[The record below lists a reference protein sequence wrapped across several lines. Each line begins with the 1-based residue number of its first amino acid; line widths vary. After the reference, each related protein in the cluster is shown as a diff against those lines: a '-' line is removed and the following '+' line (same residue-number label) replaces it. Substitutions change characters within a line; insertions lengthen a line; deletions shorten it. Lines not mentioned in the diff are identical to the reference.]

1 MAKPASV
8 VVSTVLSVVLAVS
21 MVPSSADAAQQV
33 APADQPE
40 NNPGADEDAVL
51 AGQNDSI
58 ILNLIVKRRIL
69 PRRAISEKR
78 RS

>member
-33 APADQPE
+33 TPADQPE

>member
-33 APADQPE
+33 TPADQPE
-40 NNPGADEDAVL
+40 SGPPA
-51 AGQNDSI
+51 
-58 ILNLIVKRRIL
+58 
-69 PRRAISEKR
+69 
-78 RS
+78 